1 MGNQRCPSVSNMNDE
16 EIEKVADEI
25 ERVVDDD
32 SVPQNVRDS
41 LREALN
47 HLRDTERGTSER
59 AAGAMNVLNEAS
71 NDPNLPTHV
80 RTMIWNVSGELE
92 TATTE

>member
-1 MGNQRCPSVSNMNDE
+1 MNEE

-32 SVPQNVRDS
+32 SVPQNVSDT
-41 LREALN
+41 LQEALGY
-47 HLRDTERGTSER
+47 LRDEDLGPSER
-59 AAGAMNVLNEAS
+59 AASAMNVLNDAS
-71 NDPNLPTHV
+71 NEPNLPTHI
-80 RTMIWNVSGELE
+80 RTLIWNVSGELE

>member
-1 MGNQRCPSVSNMNDE
+1 MKDE

-25 ERVVDDD
+25 ERVVDDE

-41 LREALN
+41 LQEALE
-47 HLRDTERGTSER
+47 HLRDGDRGTSER
-59 AAGAMNVLNEAS
+59 AASAMNVLNEVS
-71 NDPNLPTHV
+71 NDPNLPTHI
-80 RTMIWNVSGELE
+80 RTLIWNVSGELE

>member
-1 MGNQRCPSVSNMNDE
+1 MENQRFLSVRNMNDE

-41 LREALN
+41 LREALK
-47 HLRDTERGTSER
+47 HLRDEDSGTSER
-59 AAGAMNVLNEAS
+59 AAGAMNVLNDVS
-71 NDPNLPTHV
+71 NDPNLPTHI
-80 RTMIWNVSGELE
+80 RTLIWNVSGELE
-92 TATTE
+92 TATSE